1 MTPELAYFLKINV
14 GIALFYAFYRLFLYK
29 DTFFHW
35 RRTALLCFFGVSLLY
50 PMLNLQEWV
59 KAHEPLVAMAD
70 LYATTLLPEIVF
82 DEVTITADINWQ
94 DITLTSLKVIY
105 LCGVI
110 LFSIRFIVQ
119 LISIIR
125 LRIRC
130 KAIQIQGVRIYAL
143 NKASGPFSFFHWIF
157 IHTESHTEEEL
168 AEVLVHELTHARQIH
183 SADVVFGEWMCI
195 ACWFNPFAWLMKR
208 EIRNNLEYMAD
219 QHVLQTGYDHKT
231 YQYHLLGLA
240 HHKAA
245 ATLYNSFNVLP
256 LKNRITMMNKKR
268 TKEIGRTKYLM
279 FLPLAA
285 LLMIISNIEAVAR
298 TTKDFAKD
306 VIQAVEEKTGQTGET
321 LQPVAAET
329 SEPTTP
335 TTTPLQEKKV
345 EYKGVVVDDTG
356 KGLANA
362 TLGAEILNDGT
373 FQKINIPNTKTDA
386 NGNFS
391 FTAIEGITTI
401 TIDNK
406 DISASMNIKNQD
418 RLNLKIVLLSA
429 AARKKM
435 EENLEVFDIV
445 EKMPVFPGGQT
456 ALMEYISQNLRYPAK
471 AHQERIQ
478 GRVIAGF
485 VVEKDGSISTPT
497 IVRSVSPEVDAEAIR
512 VLSTMPKWT
521 PGTQRG
527 KEVRVRYTVPILFKL
542 SEPEAEEIKNSKLD
556 EVVVVAY
563 AADENTA
570 TDASDTI
577 LENAEEM
584 PKYPGGT
591 EGLMRYLAKNIKYPV
606 DAQKS
611 KTQGRVV
618 VQIIVDKEGRV
629 TSPRIAQSVSPSL
642 DAEAIRV
649 VTGMPRW
656 EPGKNKGEAVA
667 VQYTLPINF
676 KLQ

>member
-1 MTPELAYFLKINV
+1 MLAYFLKINV
-14 GIALFYAFYRLFLYK
+14 AIALFYAFYRLFFYK
-29 DTFFHW
+29 DTFFTW
-35 RRTALLCFFGVSLLY
+35 RRAALLCFFAVSAVYPLLNIQTWITEQE
-50 PMLNLQEWV
+50 PM
-59 KAHEPLVAMAD
+59 VAMAD
-70 LYATTLLPEIVF
+70 LYADIVLPEFTITPEQATSDWKTLLLQTVGFAYWGMVIVL
-82 DEVTITADINWQ
+82 A
-94 DITLTSLKVIY
+94 
-105 LCGVI
+105 
-110 LFSIRFIVQ
+110 IRFFIQ
-119 LISIIR
+119 LAGIIR
-125 LRIRC
+125 LAFRC
-130 KAIQIQGVRIYAL
+130 RKAKIGNTNVHLLKQ
-143 NKASGPFSFFHWIF
+143 ASGPFSFFHWIF
-157 IHTESHTEEEL
+157 IHPTSHTEDEL
-168 AEVLVHELTHARQIH
+168 SEILTHEQTHANQWHSIDVLVSEIVCT
-183 SADVVFGEWMCI
+183 F
-195 ACWFNPFAWLMKR
+195 CWFNPFAWLMKR

-418 RLNLKIVLLSA
+418 RLNLKIVLLS
-429 AARKKM
+429 
-435 EENLEVFDIV
+435 
-445 EKMPVFPGGQT
+445 
-456 ALMEYISQNLRYPAK
+456 QNLRYPAK